1 MKFSSTTFTTNARQR
16 RLGYFQE
23 VMRQL
28 QSRYEVTD
36 LVISF
41 IKDSLSLSNLHKQ
54 SGGLQPG
61 DMHSRRAATI
71 SERMI
76 YPPPGSHTKNWCE
89 VLIYNPRLYLR
100 LSLSLDFA
108 LARGHFPRHGDLD
121 ALFSQLEV
129 SDLHPSVAS
138 FHEPFIHTD
147 PGMQEMDPTWADFNY
162 FQPTQ
167 GPPKPVPSGFR
178 LDHDVLP
185 IAASVNTSEM
195 FPVIQ
200 QEQPVHINNP
210 CNLDYFE
217 L

>member
-16 RLGYFQE
+16 RLDYFQE

-41 IKDSLSLSNLHKQ
+41 IKDSLSLSNLQKQ
-54 SGGLQPG
+54 SGSLQPG
-61 DMHSRRAATI
+61 AMHFRRAATT
-71 SERMI
+71 SGRMI

-89 VLIYNPRLYLR
+89 VFIYNPRFYLR

-108 LARGHFPRHGDLD
+108 LARGHFPRHGDVD
-121 ALFSQLEV
+121 ALFSLLEV

-138 FHEPFIHTD
+138 FHEPFVHTD
-147 PGMQEMDPTWADFNY
+147 PGMQEMDSTWADFNY

-167 GPPKPVPSGFR
+167 GPPNPVPSGFP
-178 LDHDVLP
+178 LT

-200 QEQPVHINNP
+200 QEQPMHMNKP
-210 CNLDYFE
+210 CNLDYLE

>member
-1 MKFSSTTFTTNARQR
+1 
-16 RLGYFQE
+16 
-23 VMRQL
+23 MRQL

-41 IKDSLSLSNLHKQ
+41 IKDSLSLSNLRKH

-61 DMHSRRAATI
+61 DMHFRRAATI
-71 SERMI
+71 SGRMI

-89 VLIYNPRLYLR
+89 VFIYNPRLYLR

-138 FHEPFIHTD
+138 FHKPFVHTD

-162 FQPTQ
+162 FQPPQ
-167 GPPKPVPSGFR
+167 GPPKPVPSGFP
-178 LDHDVLP
+178 LDHDILP

-195 FPVIQ
+195 FPVVQ
-200 QEQPVHINNP
+200 LEQPVHINNP